1 MIEISAGGNFK
12 KDLRYL
18 NSLSDDAAF
27 TILDSY
33 GKKGVLALQQATP
46 VDTGLTASSWSY
58 EIVNKKGAHE
68 INWFNT
74 AREGDGPPI
83 AILIQYGHATRSGSF
98 VLGYDYINPALQPL
112 FDKMAKDIMER
123 VRHG

>member
-1 MIEISAGGNFK
+1 MIEISAAGNFK
-12 KDLRYL
+12 KSLRYL

-33 GKKGVLALQQATP
+33 GMKGVMALQQATP
-46 VDTGLTASSWSY
+46 RDTGETANSWYY

-68 INWFNT
+68 IIWRNSAN
-74 AREGDGPPI
+74 EGGGPPI

-98 VLGYDYINPALQPL
+98 ISGIDYINPALQPL
-112 FDKMAKDIMER
+112 FDTMANDIMER
-123 VRHG
+123 VKNG